1 MSAKV
6 SNDFSPPIRKDS
18 CRLSSCVIV
27 CLHCVIAN
35 RRSVLSCRRLPTRLM
50 IASHSCAWQ
59 RLSQHSLLACAAR
72 RKRLVSLN
80 ARKSC
85 DSWLKTSWLARI
97 SSPFVTAFRSLQV
110 CPKTEDPT
118 AQTAKITFCVSGVI
132 SPVLSNLYLN
142 EVDRMLERAQKVTRY
157 KQYTAIQYARF
168 ADDLVI
174 LVESH
179 KRHDWLIAAVT
190 KRLREE
196 LGKLRVQ
203 VNEEKSRIVD
213 LRKGE
218 SFSFLGFDYRLVR
231 SLTGRW
237 RPQYTPKVKKRTVL
251 LEKLREIFRRKASQP
266 VSEVIKLI
274 NPILRGGV
282 NYFAVGHSSRCFA
295 VIQDWVEKKIR

>member
-35 RRSVLSCRRLPTRLM
+35 RHSVLSCRRLPTRLM

-85 DSWLKTSWLARI
+85 DSWLKTFWLARI
-97 SSPFVTAFRSLQV
+97 SSPFVTAFPSLQV

-132 SPVLSNLYLN
+132 SPVLSNLYLLFVLDLWF
-142 EVDRMLERAQKVTRY
+142 EKKIKPQCRGEAYLV
-157 KQYTAIQYARF
+157 RF
-168 ADDLVI
+168 ADDFV
-174 LVESH
+174 VSVQFRQDVDQFQQQVR
-179 KRHDWLIAAVT
+179 KRFAD
-190 KRLREE
+190 
-196 LGKLRVQ
+196 
-203 VNEEKSRIVD
+203 
-213 LRKGE
+213 
-218 SFSFLGFDYRLVR
+218 F
-231 SLTGRW
+231 
-237 RPQYTPKVKKRTVL
+237 RT
-251 LEKLREIFRRKASQP
+251 
-266 VSEVIKLI
+266 
-274 NPILRGGV
+274 
-282 NYFAVGHSSRCFA
+282 
-295 VIQDWVEKKIR
+295 